1 VSDPA
6 QLIAIGRI
14 GPALGTHGEAYVEP
28 WTDDPDSRFAAGAVL
43 VTEPVSSGP
52 LTVESSRSHSGR
64 LVVRFVGVEDRTAVE
79 ALRNTQL
86 LVAASDRPPIEDP
99 DEFYDTDLIGLS
111 ARAPDGSVYG
121 PVTDV
126 LHIGPAAYLELRID
140 NATHLV
146 PFVGEIVPAVDVAGG
161 FITIAAPEGL
171 FDL

>member
-1 VSDPA
+1 MSDPA

-28 WTDDPDSRFAAGAVL
+28 WTDDPDTRFAVGAVL
-43 VTEPVSSGP
+43 ATEPAARGP
-52 LTVESSRSHSGR
+52 LVVESSRTHSGR
-64 LVVRFVGVEDRTAVE
+64 LVVRFAGVEDRTAVE

-99 DEFYDTDLIGLS
+99 DEFYDTDLIGLT
-111 ARAPDGSVYG
+111 ARAADGSVYG
-121 PVTDV
+121 PVSDV

-140 NATHLV
+140 NVTHLV
-146 PFVGEIVPAVDVAGG
+146 PFVAQIVPHVDVANG
-161 FITIAAPEGL
+161 FVTIAAPEGL